1 MAAAADATDTFP
13 GEHMGL
19 EGSRRVRAV
28 IAITMGTIVTM
39 VSGSIVN
46 IALPSIA
53 REFHVTSAATVLVI
67 TVYQLVLMMTL
78 LPFSALG
85 DRFGHRAL
93 YQSGLG
99 VFVVATLL
107 SFFANSLPFL
117 LIVRAFQA
125 AGAAATMSV
134 SSAMIREIY
143 PARQLG
149 RGLGLNTVVAA
160 SFATLAPSVGGA
172 ILSVAHWPW
181 LFALLV
187 PFGVLSIVAGREA
200 LPDPVI
206 HQTAF
211 DVLGAVLCAA
221 TFGCVVVGLESTMH
235 GDSPV
240 ISWALVLLGLGI
252 GVCFIRRELAQERPM
267 LPVDLFR
274 HRGIALPIVGLFAA
288 YLASMT
294 VMVNL
299 PFRLQQ
305 GYHMSP
311 ASAGAVLAIW
321 PFVSMFVAPT
331 SGMLSDRYPASVLGG
346 LGMAVA
352 LVGLV
357 GLAFL
362 PPAPNTLELAWPI
375 VLCGIGFGFFFSPN
389 SRQIIA
395 AAPRARMAAA
405 GALTTTTRGA
415 AQTLGASISG
425 AVLALGLGNGPTT
438 ALVSAALAGVAVVC
452 SLLVFRAQASP
463 MRIEHMPDLT

>member
-1 MAAAADATDTFP
+1 MAAEPRSAKDQP
-13 GEHMGL
+13 EEHVGL
-19 EGSRRVRAV
+19 TGKRRLFA
-28 IAITMGTIVTM
+28 IFAITLGTIVTM

-93 YQSGLG
+93 YQFGLM
-99 VFVVATLL
+99 VFVAATLL

-117 LIVRAFQA
+117 LLVRAFQA
-125 AGAAATMSV
+125 AGAAAATSV
-134 SSAMIREIY
+134 SSALIREIY
-143 PARQLG
+143 PPRQLG
-149 RGLGLNTVVAA
+149 RGLGLNTVTAA

-172 ILSVAHWPW
+172 ILSVARWPW
-181 LFALLV
+181 LFAVMV
-187 PFGVLSIVAGREA
+187 PLGVLSILAGRKA
-200 LPDPVI
+200 LPEPVI
-206 HQTAF
+206 HRTAF

-221 TFGCVVVGLESTMH
+221 TFGCAVIGLESALH

-240 ISWALVLLGLGI
+240 ISWALVALGVALG
-252 GVCFIRRELAQERPM
+252 VVFIRRELRQERPM
-267 LPVDLFR
+267 LPVDLLR
-274 HRGIALPIVGLFAA
+274 DRAIALPIMGLFAA
-288 YLASMT
+288 YLASMVVT
-294 VMVNL
+294 VNL

-305 GYHMSP
+305 GYHFSP
-311 ASAGAVLAIW
+311 AAAGAVLAIW

-331 SGMLSDRYPASVLGG
+331 SGMLSDRYPAAVLGG

-352 LVGLV
+352 LVGLAA
-357 GLAFL
+357 LAFL
-362 PPAPNTLELAWPI
+362 PALPTTLELAWPI

-389 SRQIIA
+389 SRQIIG

-415 AQTLGASISG
+415 AQTLGASIAG
-425 AVLALGLGNGPTT
+425 VILALGLGNGP
-438 ALVSAALAGVAVVC
+438 ASSLVSAALAGVAMVC
-452 SLLVFRAQASP
+452 SLLVIRARANP
-463 MRIEHMPDLT
+463 LRIEPMPDPL